1 MTTSQ
6 IQKQIQ
12 KLEFAR
18 APSYYSKN
26 KQMKETSLYL
36 AFPTETIFQGSQTA
50 TKGIFFPIEES
61 ELTDDGGMRN
71 TEKSLF

>member
-1 MTTSQ
+1 
-6 IQKQIQ
+6 
-12 KLEFAR
+12 
-18 APSYYSKN
+18 
-26 KQMKETSLYL
+26 MKETSLYL

-71 TEKSLF
+71 TEKSLFYILI